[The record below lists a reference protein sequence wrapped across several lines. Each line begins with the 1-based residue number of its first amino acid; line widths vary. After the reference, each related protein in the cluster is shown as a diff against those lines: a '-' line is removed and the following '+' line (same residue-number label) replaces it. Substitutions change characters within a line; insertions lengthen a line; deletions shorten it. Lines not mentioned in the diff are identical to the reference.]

1 MVKLIVTDVDDT
13 LVPEA
18 GSVINPEY
26 YDIIRECRKR
36 GIIFGV
42 ASGRQKPCVRK
53 LFEPVLDEIF
63 ILADNGT
70 DIWSS
75 QYQTSMKLPY
85 DLYTELI
92 DDIHEL
98 EGYSIMAC
106 KPDIAYFEY
115 GHEKYF
121 EHMKTYPY
129 VGEYTDDMR
138 GIRYLYG
145 ERKELI
151 RLWNGAC
158 RKNGQ
163 TSWKYV
169 WRESVFW
176 TLWQKD
182 VTKEK
187 LCLLCRGIMVLAEKI
202 Q

>member
-98 EGYSIMAC
+98 EG
-106 KPDIAYFEY
+106 
-115 GHEKYF
+115 
-121 EHMKTYPY
+121 
-129 VGEYTDDMR
+129 
-138 GIRYLYG
+138 
-145 ERKELI
+145 
-151 RLWNGAC
+151 
-158 RKNGQ
+158 
-163 TSWKYV
+163 
-169 WRESVFW
+169 
-176 TLWQKD
+176 
-182 VTKEK
+182 
-187 LCLLCRGIMVLAEKI
+187 
-202 Q
+202 

>member
-18 GSVINPEY
+18 GSVINSEY

-92 DDIHEL
+92 DDIHEWKAIL
-98 EGYSIMAC
+98 LWRVSQTLLISNMVMKSILN
-106 KPDIAYFEY
+106 I
-115 GHEKYF
+115 
-121 EHMKTYPY
+121 
-129 VGEYTDDMR
+129 
-138 GIRYLYG
+138 
-145 ERKELI
+145 
-151 RLWNGAC
+151 
-158 RKNGQ
+158 
-163 TSWKYV
+163 
-169 WRESVFW
+169 
-176 TLWQKD
+176 
-182 VTKEK
+182 
-187 LCLLCRGIMVLAEKI
+187 
-202 Q
+202 

>member
-18 GSVINPEY
+18 GSVINSEY

-129 VGEYTDDMR
+129 VGEYTDNMR
-138 GIRYLYG
+138 GI
-145 ERKELI
+145 KDI
-151 RLWNGAC
+151 C
-158 RKNGQ
+158 KI
-163 TSWKYV
+163 SV
-169 WRESVFW
+169 WREEGIDSAVERRM
-176 TLWQKD
+176 Q
-182 VTKEK
+182 EK
-187 LCLLCRGIMVLAEKI
+187 
-202 Q
+202 